1 MAELSESQKQTISS
15 LATIAA
21 GIAGGLAGD
30 GTAAAVAGAQSG
42 KTVVE
47 NNSLAHVLAVAE
59 ANKPG
64 TAQKWQEEQ
73 QAAIKKACSGDTP
86 ISCQMAVAAMGTMM
100 SGGVLPEAMVI
111 SGGIS
116 SGVVSAVDYLI
127 TGTFDPQN
135 AMAAYWGG
143 ALTRYTDFKSTVLI
157 NASIGGATSSIDGKN
172 PFLYGTINGVGS
184 AIGYGM
190 GNKVIAPIMDDY
202 FNPISKKI
210 LWDDIGMGISQPSRL
225 NPVPGIAGT
234 AGGGAAGEIFN
245 VIVDPNKTENNKK
258 DAIK

>member
-1 MAELSESQKQTISS
+1 M
-15 LATIAA
+15 
-21 GIAGGLAGD
+21 
-30 GTAAAVAGAQSG
+30 
-42 KTVVE
+42 E
-47 NNSLAHVLAVAE
+47 NNSLAHVLAAAN
-59 ANKPG
+59 ANKLG
-64 TAQKWQEEQ
+64 TAEKWKEEQ
-73 QAAIKKACSGDTP
+73 QAAIKEACSGNTP
-86 ISCQMAVAAMGTMM
+86 MSCQMAVAAMGTMM

-116 SGVVSAVDYLI
+116 SGVVSAVDYLM

-135 AMAAYWGG
+135 TMAAYWGG
-143 ALTRYTDFKSTVLI
+143 ALTRYTGFKFTVLI

-210 LWDDIGMGISQPSRL
+210 LLDDIGMGISQPSM
-225 NPVPGIAGT
+225 PGIAGT

-245 VIVDPNKTENNKK
+245 VIVDPNKSENDKK
-258 DAIK
+258 DAVK